1 MKNKKSIIIAI
12 VIIISIIIL
21 TFFRYICK
29 KEKFYLEDNYYNYDM
44 KKVSYRDI
52 NKLEKEKKSFV
63 LFTYNLYCSLKIPCD
78 KFFEEYA
85 KNKNI
90 TILTIPFDKFKKTEY
105 YKTVKYALSV
115 IIINKG
121 RIITYLDAEK
131 DKNIKLYQDTNKFGN
146 WIEKYI
152 KLK

>member
-1 MKNKKSIIIAI
+1 MKNKKSIIIVI

-21 TFFRYICK
+21 TFLGYICK
-29 KEKFYLEDNYYNYDM
+29 KEKFYLEDNYYTYDM
-44 KKVSYRDI
+44 KKVSYNDI
-52 NKLEKEKKSFV
+52 NKLEKEKKSFI
-63 LFTYNLYCSLKIPCD
+63 LFTYNPYCSLKIPCD
-78 KFFEEYA
+78 KIFEEYA

-105 YKTVKYALSV
+105 YKTVKYAPSV

-121 RIITYLDAEK
+121 KIITYLNAEK
-131 DKNIKLYQDTNKFGN
+131 DKDIKLYQDTNKFGN

>member
-1 MKNKKSIIIAI
+1 MKNKKSIIIVI

-21 TFFRYICK
+21 TFLGYICK
-29 KEKFYLEDNYYNYDM
+29 KEKFYLEDNYYTYDM
-44 KKVSYRDI
+44 KKVSYSDI

-78 KFFEEYA
+78 KIFEEYA

-105 YKTVKYALSV
+105 YKTVKYAPSV

-131 DKNIKLYQDTNKFGN
+131 DKDIKLYQDTNKFGN
-146 WIEKYI
+146 LIEKYI

>member
-1 MKNKKSIIIAI
+1 MKNKKSIIIVI

-21 TFFRYICK
+21 TFFGYICK

-52 NKLEKEKKSFV
+52 NKLEKEKKSFI
-63 LFTYNLYCSLKIPCD
+63 LLTYNPYCSLKIPCD

-90 TILTIPFDKFKKTEY
+90 TILTIPFDKFKRTEY

-131 DKNIKLYQDTNKFGN
+131 DNDIKLYQDTNKFGN

>member
-1 MKNKKSIIIAI
+1 MKNKKSIIIVI

-21 TFFRYICK
+21 TFFGYICK

-44 KKVSYRDI
+44 KKVSYSDI
-52 NKLEKEKKSFV
+52 NKLEKEKKSFI
-63 LFTYNLYCSLKIPCD
+63 LLTYNPYCSLKIPCD
-78 KFFEEYA
+78 KIFEEYA

-90 TILTIPFDKFKKTEY
+90 TILTIPFDKFKRTEY

-115 IIINKG
+115 IIISKG

-131 DKNIKLYQDTNKFGN
+131 DKDIKLYQDTNKYGN

>member
-1 MKNKKSIIIAI
+1 MKNKKSIIIVI

-21 TFFRYICK
+21 TFFWYICK

-52 NKLEKEKKSFV
+52 NKLEKEKKSFI
-63 LFTYNLYCSLKIPCD
+63 LLTYNPYCSLKIPCD
-78 KFFEEYA
+78 KIFEEYA

-90 TILTIPFDKFKKTEY
+90 TILTIPFDKFKRTEY

-131 DKNIKLYQDTNKFGN
+131 DNDIKLYQDTNKFGN
-146 WIEKYI
+146 LIEKYI

>member
-1 MKNKKSIIIAI
+1 MKNKKSIIKVI

-21 TFFRYICK
+21 TFLGYICK
-29 KEKFYLEDNYYNYDM
+29 KEKFYLEDNYYTYDM
-44 KKVSYRDI
+44 KKVSYSDI
-52 NKLEKEKKSFV
+52 NKLEKEKKSFI
-63 LFTYNLYCSLKIPCD
+63 LFTYNSYCSLKIPCD
-78 KFFEEYA
+78 KIFEEYA

-105 YKTVKYALSV
+105 YKTVKYAPSV

-121 RIITYLDAEK
+121 KIITYLDAEK
-131 DKNIKLYQDTNKFGN
+131 DKDIKLYQDTNKFGN

>member
-1 MKNKKSIIIAI
+1 MKNKKSIIKVI

-21 TFFRYICK
+21 TFLGYICK
-29 KEKFYLEDNYYNYDM
+29 KEKFYLEDNYYTYDM
-44 KKVSYRDI
+44 KKVSYSDI
-52 NKLEKEKKSFV
+52 NKLEKEKKSFI
-63 LFTYNLYCSLKIPCD
+63 LFTYNPYCSLKIPCD
-78 KFFEEYA
+78 KIFEEYA

-105 YKTVKYALSV
+105 YKTVKYAPSV

-121 RIITYLDAEK
+121 KIITYLDAEK
-131 DKNIKLYQDTNKFGN
+131 DKDIKLYQDTNKFGN

>member
-1 MKNKKSIIIAI
+1 MKNKKSIIIVI

-21 TFFRYICK
+21 TFLGYICK
-29 KEKFYLEDNYYNYDM
+29 KEKFYLEVNYYTYDM
-44 KKVSYRDI
+44 KKVSYSDI
-52 NKLEKEKKSFV
+52 NKLEKEKKSFI
-63 LFTYNLYCSLKIPCD
+63 LFTYNPYCSLKIPCD
-78 KFFEEYA
+78 KIFEEYA

-105 YKTVKYALSV
+105 YKTVKYAPSV

-131 DKNIKLYQDTNKFGN
+131 DKDIKLYQDTNKFGN

>member
-1 MKNKKSIIIAI
+1 MKNKKSIIIVI

-21 TFFRYICK
+21 TFFGYICK
-29 KEKFYLEDNYYNYDM
+29 KEKFYLEDNYYNYDI
-44 KKVSYRDI
+44 KKVSYSDI
-52 NKLEKEKKSFV
+52 NKLEKEKKSFI
-63 LFTYNLYCSLKIPCD
+63 LLTYNPYCSLKIPCD

-90 TILTIPFDKFKKTEY
+90 TILTIPFDKFKRTEY

-131 DKNIKLYQDTNKFGN
+131 DNDIKLYQDTNKFGN

>member
-1 MKNKKSIIIAI
+1 MKNKKSIIIVI

-21 TFFRYICK
+21 TFLGYICK
-29 KEKFYLEDNYYNYDM
+29 KEKFYLEDNYYTYDM
-44 KKVSYRDI
+44 KKVSYNDI
-52 NKLEKEKKSFV
+52 NKLEKEKKSFI
-63 LFTYNLYCSLKIPCD
+63 LFTYNPYCSLKIPCD
-78 KFFEEYA
+78 KIFEEYA

-105 YKTVKYALSV
+105 YKTVKYAPSV
-115 IIINKG
+115 IIINRGK
-121 RIITYLDAEK
+121 IITYLDAEK
-131 DKNIKLYQDTNKFGN
+131 DKDIKLYQDTNKFGN

>member
-1 MKNKKSIIIAI
+1 MKNKKSTIIVI

-21 TFFRYICK
+21 TFFGYICK

-44 KKVSYRDI
+44 KKVSYSDI
-52 NKLEKEKKSFV
+52 NKLEKEKKSFI
-63 LFTYNLYCSLKIPCD
+63 LLTYNPYCSLKIPCD

-90 TILTIPFDKFKKTEY
+90 TILTIPFDKFKRTEY

-131 DKNIKLYQDTNKFGN
+131 DNDIKLYQDTNKYGN

>member
-21 TFFRYICK
+21 TFFWYICK

-90 TILTIPFDKFKKTEY
+90 TILTIPFDKFKRTEY

-131 DKNIKLYQDTNKFGN
+131 DKDIKLYQDTNKFGN
-146 WIEKYI
+146 WMEKYI

>member
-1 MKNKKSIIIAI
+1 MKNKKSIIIVI

-21 TFFRYICK
+21 TFFGYICK
-29 KEKFYLEDNYYNYDM
+29 KEKFYLKDNYYNYDM

-63 LFTYNLYCSLKIPCD
+63 LFTYNPYCSLKIPCD

-90 TILTIPFDKFKKTEY
+90 TILTIPFDKFKRTEY

-131 DKNIKLYQDTNKFGN
+131 DKDIKLYQDTNKFGN

>member
-1 MKNKKSIIIAI
+1 MKNKKSIIIVI

-21 TFFRYICK
+21 TFFWYICK

-85 KNKNI
+85 KKKNK

-105 YKTVKYALSV
+105 YKKVKYAPSV

-121 RIITYLDAEK
+121 KIITYLDAEK
-131 DKNIKLYQDTNKFGN
+131 DKDIKLYQDTNKFGN

>member
-1 MKNKKSIIIAI
+1 MKNKKSIIIM

-21 TFFRYICK
+21 TFLGFICK
-29 KEKFYLEDNYYNYDM
+29 KEKFYLEDNYYTYDM
-44 KKVSYRDI
+44 KKVSYSDI
-52 NKLEKEKKSFV
+52 NKLEKEKKSFI
-63 LFTYNLYCSLKIPCD
+63 LFTYNPYCSLKIPCD
-78 KFFEEYA
+78 KIFEEYA

-105 YKTVKYALSV
+105 YKTVKYAPSV

-121 RIITYLDAEK
+121 KIITYLDAEK
-131 DKNIKLYQDTNKFGN
+131 DKDIKLYQDTNKFGN

>member
-1 MKNKKSIIIAI
+1 MKNKKSIIIVI

-21 TFFRYICK
+21 TFFWYICK

-63 LFTYNLYCSLKIPCD
+63 LFTYNPYCSLKIPCD

-90 TILTIPFDKFKKTEY
+90 TILTIPFDKFKRTEY

-131 DKNIKLYQDTNKFGN
+131 DNDIKLYQDTNKFGN

>member
-1 MKNKKSIIIAI
+1 MKNKKSIIIVI

-21 TFFRYICK
+21 TFLGYICK
-29 KEKFYLEDNYYNYDM
+29 KEKFYLEDNYYTYDM
-44 KKVSYRDI
+44 KKVSYSDI
-52 NKLEKEKKSFV
+52 NKLEKEKKSFI
-63 LFTYNLYCSLKIPCD
+63 LFTYNSYCSLKIPCD
-78 KFFEEYA
+78 KIFEEYA

-105 YKTVKYALSV
+105 YKTVKYAPSV

-131 DKNIKLYQDTNKFGN
+131 DKDIKLYQDTNKFGN

>member
-1 MKNKKSIIIAI
+1 MKNKKSTIIVI

-21 TFFRYICK
+21 TFLGYICK

-90 TILTIPFDKFKKTEY
+90 TIITIPFDKFKKTEY
-105 YKTVKYALSV
+105 YKTVKHAPSV

-131 DKNIKLYQDTNKFGN
+131 DKDIKLYQATNKFGN

>member
-1 MKNKKSIIIAI
+1 MKNKKSIIIVI

-21 TFFRYICK
+21 TFLGYICK
-29 KEKFYLEDNYYNYDM
+29 KEKFYLEDNYYTYDM
-44 KKVSYRDI
+44 KKVSYNDI
-52 NKLEKEKKSFV
+52 NKLEKEKKSFI
-63 LFTYNLYCSLKIPCD
+63 LFTYNPYCSLKIPCD
-78 KFFEEYA
+78 KIFEEYA

-105 YKTVKYALSV
+105 YKTVKYAPSV

-131 DKNIKLYQDTNKFGN
+131 DKDIKLYQDTNKFGN

>member
-1 MKNKKSIIIAI
+1 MKNKKSIIIVI

-21 TFFRYICK
+21 TFFWYICK

-63 LFTYNLYCSLKIPCD
+63 LFTYNPYCSLKIPCD

-90 TILTIPFDKFKKTEY
+90 TILTIPFDKFKRTEY

-131 DKNIKLYQDTNKFGN
+131 DKDIKLYQDTNKFGN

>member
-1 MKNKKSIIIAI
+1 
-12 VIIISIIIL
+12 
-21 TFFRYICK
+21 
-29 KEKFYLEDNYYNYDM
+29 M

-90 TILTIPFDKFKKTEY
+90 TILTIPFDKFKRTEY
-105 YKTVKYALSV
+105 YKTVKYAPSV

-131 DKNIKLYQDTNKFGN
+131 DKDIKLYQDTNKFGN
-146 WIEKYI
+146 LIEKYI

>member
-1 MKNKKSIIIAI
+1 MKNKKSIIIVK

-21 TFFRYICK
+21 TFLGYICK
-29 KEKFYLEDNYYNYDM
+29 KEKFYLEDNYYTYDM
-44 KKVSYRDI
+44 KKVSYSDI
-52 NKLEKEKKSFV
+52 NKLEKEKKSFI
-63 LFTYNLYCSLKIPCD
+63 LFTYNPYCSLKIPCD
-78 KFFEEYA
+78 KIFEEYA

-105 YKTVKYALSV
+105 YKTVKYAPSV

-131 DKNIKLYQDTNKFGN
+131 DKDIKLYQDTNKFGN

>member
-1 MKNKKSIIIAI
+1 MKNKKSIIIVI

-21 TFFRYICK
+21 TFLGYICK
-29 KEKFYLEDNYYNYDM
+29 KEKFYLEDNYYTYDM
-44 KKVSYRDI
+44 KKVSYNDI
-52 NKLEKEKKSFV
+52 NKLEKEKKSFI
-63 LFTYNLYCSLKIPCD
+63 LFTYNPYCSLKIPCD
-78 KFFEEYA
+78 KIFEEYA

-105 YKTVKYALSV
+105 YKTVKYAPSV

-121 RIITYLDAEK
+121 KIITYLDAEK
-131 DKNIKLYQDTNKFGN
+131 DKDIKLYQDTNKFGN

>member
-1 MKNKKSIIIAI
+1 MKNKKSTIIVI

-21 TFFRYICK
+21 TFFWYICK

-52 NKLEKEKKSFV
+52 NKLEKEKKSFI
-63 LFTYNLYCSLKIPCD
+63 LLTYNPYCSLKIPCD
-78 KFFEEYA
+78 KIFEEYA

-131 DKNIKLYQDTNKFGN
+131 DNDIKLYQDTNKFGN

>member
-1 MKNKKSIIIAI
+1 MKNKKSTIIVI

-21 TFFRYICK
+21 TFFGYICK

-44 KKVSYRDI
+44 KKVSYSDI
-52 NKLEKEKKSFV
+52 NKLEKEKKSFI
-63 LFTYNLYCSLKIPCD
+63 LLTYNPYCSLKIPCD

-131 DKNIKLYQDTNKFGN
+131 DNDIKLYQDTNKFGN

>member
-1 MKNKKSIIIAI
+1 MKNKKSIIIVI

-21 TFFRYICK
+21 TFLGYICK

-90 TILTIPFDKFKKTEY
+90 TILTIPFDKFKRTEY
-105 YKTVKYALSV
+105 YKTVKYAPSV

-121 RIITYLDAEK
+121 KIITYLDAEK
-131 DKNIKLYQDTNKFGN
+131 DKDIKLYQDTNKFGN
-146 WIEKYI
+146 WIEKYT

>member
-1 MKNKKSIIIAI
+1 MKNKKSIIKVI

-21 TFFRYICK
+21 TFLGYICK
-29 KEKFYLEDNYYNYDM
+29 KEKFYLEDNYYTYDM
-44 KKVSYRDI
+44 KKVSYSDI
-52 NKLEKEKKSFV
+52 NKLEKEKKSFI
-63 LFTYNLYCSLKIPCD
+63 LFTYNPYCSLKIPCD
-78 KFFEEYA
+78 KIFEEYA

-105 YKTVKYALSV
+105 YKTVKYAPSV

-121 RIITYLDAEK
+121 KIITYLDSEK
-131 DKNIKLYQDTNKFGN
+131 DKDIKLYQDTNKFGN

>member
-1 MKNKKSIIIAI
+1 MKNKKSIIIVI

-21 TFFRYICK
+21 TFFWYICK

-90 TILTIPFDKFKKTEY
+90 TILTIPFDKFKRTEY

-131 DKNIKLYQDTNKFGN
+131 DKDIKLYQDTNKFGN

>member
-1 MKNKKSIIIAI
+1 MKNKKSIIIVI

-21 TFFRYICK
+21 TFLGYICK
-29 KEKFYLEDNYYNYDM
+29 KEK
-44 KKVSYRDI
+44 
-52 NKLEKEKKSFV
+52 KSFI
-63 LFTYNLYCSLKIPCD
+63 LFTYNPYCSLKIPCD
-78 KFFEEYA
+78 KIFEEYA

-105 YKTVKYALSV
+105 YKTVKYAPSV

-121 RIITYLDAEK
+121 KIITYLDAEK
-131 DKNIKLYQDTNKFGN
+131 DKDIKLYQDTNKFGN

>member
-21 TFFRYICK
+21 TFFGYICK

-63 LFTYNLYCSLKIPCD
+63 LFTYNPYCSLKIPCD

-90 TILTIPFDKFKKTEY
+90 TILTIPFDKFKRTEY

-131 DKNIKLYQDTNKFGN
+131 DNDIKLYQDTNKFGN

>member
-1 MKNKKSIIIAI
+1 MKNKKSIIIVI

-21 TFFRYICK
+21 TFFWYICK

-52 NKLEKEKKSFV
+52 NKLEKEKKSFI
-63 LFTYNLYCSLKIPCD
+63 LLTYNLYCSLKIPCD

-90 TILTIPFDKFKKTEY
+90 TILTIPFDKFKRTEY
-105 YKTVKYALSV
+105 YKTVKYASSV
-115 IIINKG
+115 IIISKG

-131 DKNIKLYQDTNKFGN
+131 DNDIKLYQDTNKFGN

>member
-1 MKNKKSIIIAI
+1 MKNKKSIIIVI

-21 TFFRYICK
+21 TFLGYICK
-29 KEKFYLEDNYYNYDM
+29 KEKFYLEDNYYTYDM
-44 KKVSYRDI
+44 KKVSYSDI
-52 NKLEKEKKSFV
+52 NKLEKEKKSFI
-63 LFTYNLYCSLKIPCD
+63 LFTYNQYCSLKIPCD
-78 KFFEEYA
+78 KIFEEYA

-105 YKTVKYALSV
+105 YKTVKYAPSV

-121 RIITYLDAEK
+121 KIITYLDAEK
-131 DKNIKLYQDTNKFGN
+131 DKDIKLYQDTNKFGN

>member
-21 TFFRYICK
+21 TFLGYICK

-44 KKVSYRDI
+44 KKVSYSDI
-52 NKLEKEKKSFV
+52 NKLEKEKKSFI
-63 LFTYNLYCSLKIPCD
+63 LLTYNPYCSLKIPCD
-78 KFFEEYA
+78 KIFEEYA

-131 DKNIKLYQDTNKFGN
+131 DNDIKLYQDTNKFGN